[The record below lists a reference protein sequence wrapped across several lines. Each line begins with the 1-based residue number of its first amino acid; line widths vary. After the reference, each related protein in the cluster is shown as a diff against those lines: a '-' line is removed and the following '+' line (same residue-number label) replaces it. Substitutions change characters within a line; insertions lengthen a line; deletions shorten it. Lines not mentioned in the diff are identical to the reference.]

1 MPSSFSLRVPI
12 TSYDGCDSAGFRTP
26 LVEVERCF
34 DSPDSV
40 HRLGFLFNS
49 RRPCSAAE
57 RCAYY
62 YIYYRSG
69 ADAHANRI
77 VDRSL
82 GEFETGA
89 MNRAIRILTMIGL
102 GLTCL
107 YVDRTRRRQL
117 LQFCDAVAASQQLL
131 RSIVEHMSG
140 VGIVSCNLRGRAA
153 EWNHD
158 PQLLTGYA
166 SDHMKR
172 QSLFRVFR
180 AKMSPIARGGQICH
194 WARHK
199 SDVVREK
206 ILRRRDGSRCVM
218 HMMIRPAKNRFR
230 RHRGSSLVRCTHE
243 LRSVVEG
250 SSLESRP
257 VISVLRD
264 NKDVVLYRC
273 RFEPRRTLSYIDAK
287 IAQLLDDSGNGFP
300 SMYNQALDD
309 WMHPLDRQRVW
320 NTIEEAVKA
329 QRSYMLVYRLIG
341 TVGKVK
347 WIWDEGEA
355 FITDDGHSVG
365 LEGFLTGI

>member
-1 MPSSFSLRVPI
+1 
-12 TSYDGCDSAGFRTP
+12 
-26 LVEVERCF
+26 
-34 DSPDSV
+34 
-40 HRLGFLFNS
+40 
-49 RRPCSAAE
+49 
-57 RCAYY
+57 
-62 YIYYRSG
+62 
-69 ADAHANRI
+69 
-77 VDRSL
+77 
-82 GEFETGA
+82 
-89 MNRAIRILTMIGL
+89 
-102 GLTCL
+102 
-107 YVDRTRRRQL
+107 
-117 LQFCDAVAASQQLL
+117 
-131 RSIVEHMSG
+131 
-140 VGIVSCNLRGRAA
+140 
-153 EWNHD
+153 
-158 PQLLTGYA
+158 
-166 SDHMKR
+166 
-172 QSLFRVFR
+172 
-180 AKMSPIARGGQICH
+180 
-194 WARHK
+194 
-199 SDVVREK
+199 
-206 ILRRRDGSRCVM
+206 
-218 HMMIRPAKNRFR
+218 
-230 RHRGSSLVRCTHE
+230 

-300 SMYNQALDD
+300 FMYNQALDD